1 MTVAAPF
8 SPLYRPSESSLTGTR
23 GEVLLVDDQEDT
35 RLLIS
40 RQLAL
45 AGYQVR
51 CAASAESA
59 LRCIAE
65 RVPDVVL
72 LDVVMQGM
80 NGIDL
85 CRRLKADPATLSLPV
100 VLVTGLHQP
109 SDRVAGIEAGADD
122 FLTKPVDR
130 AELLARVGSLMRLQE
145 ARTALEA
152 ARLAIEVQRREQVQR
167 TFERYVS
174 PKLVKAILAGELEP
188 EGLLSRQ
195 TRVDAVALFVDLRG
209 FTRMSELLDTDTLVA
224 LLNEFFTL
232 ATESVHDHEGT
243 VFNMAGDSLLAG
255 FGVPLAQID
264 AAWRALD
271 AVQTMQRR
279 FTAIAQRWRGRYGVQ
294 AGMGAGIDCGPMIVG
309 NVGSPTYM
317 CYTMIGD
324 AVNVAARLMQ
334 VAGSGET
341 LVTATVMQRAQGHP
355 ALGRA
360 ALLEDLM
367 LRGKSAPLMT
377 YRIAYR
383 GEPGR

>member
-8 SPLYRPSESSLTGTR
+8 LPHQAPPDNRPVPTR
-23 GEVLLVDDQEDT
+23 GEILLVDDQEDT

-40 RQLAL
+40 RHLAL
-45 AGYQVR
+45 AGYHVR
-51 CAASAESA
+51 CAASAEVA
-59 LRCIAE
+59 LRSISE
-65 RVPDVVL
+65 RKPDVVL

-85 CRRLKADPATLSLPV
+85 CRRLKADPSTLSLPV

-145 ARTALEA
+145 ARAALEA
-152 ARLAIEVQRREQVQR
+152 ARLAIEIQRRERVQR

-174 PKLVKAILAGELEP
+174 PKLVRAILAGELEP

-195 TRVDAVALFVDLRG
+195 TRLDAVALFVDLRG
-209 FTRMSELLDTDTLVA
+209 FTRMSELLDTDTLVG

-255 FGVPLAQID
+255 FGVPLAQVD

-271 AVQTMQRR
+271 AVETMQRR
-279 FTAIAQRWRGRYGVQ
+279 FTSIAQRWRGRYGVQ
-294 AGMGAGIDCGPMIVG
+294 AGMGAGIDCGPIIAG

-334 VAGSGET
+334 VAGPGET
-341 LVTATVMQRAQGHP
+341 LITASVLRRAQGHP

-360 ALLEDLM
+360 TLLEDLM

-377 YRIAYR
+377 YRIACR
-383 GEPGR
+383 EESGR